1 MKDPIV
7 EEVRANRAALT
18 RDCGGTL
25 KAFLAQEREFFAH
38 WKGKKIT
45 KPLHPE
51 WCPPARVGAVAEA
64 SAEYGKA
71 RK

>member
-18 RDCGGTL
+18 RECGGTL
-25 KAFLAQEREFFAH
+25 KSFLAQERDFFDQ

-45 KPLHPE
+45 KPMHSE
-51 WCPPARVGAVAEA
+51 WRILSRVSAVAEGH
-64 SAEYGKA
+64 AEYPAKG
-71 RK
+71 

>member
-7 EEVRANRAALT
+7 EEVRANRAVLT
-18 RDCGGTL
+18 RECGGDL
-25 KAFLAQEREFFAH
+25 KSFLAKERDFVAQ

-71 RK
+71 KE

>member
-18 RDCGGTL
+18 RECGGDL
-25 KAFLAQEREFFAH
+25 KSFLAQERAFFAQ
-38 WKGKKIT
+38 WKGRKIA

-51 WCPPARVGAVAEA
+51 WCPPARVDAVAEGH
-64 SAEYGKA
+64 AEYPA
-71 RK
+71 RG

>member
-18 RDCGGTL
+18 RECGGTL
-25 KAFLAQEREFFAH
+25 KSFLVQERDFFAK

-51 WCPPARVGAVAEA
+51 WHAPSQIGAVAEGH
-64 SAEYGKA
+64 AEYPAKG
-71 RK
+71 